1 VFFVNAS
8 DLRQEIRELVQT
20 SAEAVQLVIL
30 DLEMT
35 SDLDVDSMETLTRI
49 NEDLQDMSVNL
60 VIVQAHNKVRD
71 MLERSSAT
79 EKIGAH
85 NIYAEGIADAL
96 LDYIIE
102 SGELST
108 EAHEV
113 IRAQLDYVL
122 QAVKMTLPKA
132 EGDEK
137 IRLEKLQNRI
147 EKAQDAL

>member
-1 VFFVNAS
+1 
-8 DLRQEIRELVQT
+8 
-20 SAEAVQLVIL
+20 
-30 DLEMT
+30 MT

-71 MLERSSAT
+71 MLERSGVT
-79 EKIGAH
+79 EKIGAN

-96 LDYIIE
+96 FDYIIE

-113 IRAQLDYVL
+113 IRTQLEYVL
-122 QAVKMTLPKA
+122 QALKMAIPKA
-132 EGDEK
+132 EGEEK
-137 IRLEKLQNRI
+137 TRLATLQKRI
-147 EKAQDAL
+147 EQAQEAL